1 MRNKLLLLVIFI
13 TFSTTSCRYN
23 IKTNTYPQDIID
35 TEKAF
40 EKMCAEKGIAEA
52 FEYYADENAVILRE
66 NDTLIKGKTAIKE
79 YYLSQ
84 NSDNTTVTWTPDLV
98 DVSEDG
104 SMAYTYGKY
113 SWQHINDKG
122 DTTRTSG
129 IFHTVWKKQ
138 ADGGWKYVW
147 D

>member
-1 MRNKLLLLVIFI
+1 MKHLILLVIII
-13 TFSTTSCRYN
+13 TFTATSCRYN
-23 IKTNTYPQDIID
+23 IKINTFNQDIID

-84 NSDNTTVTWTPDLV
+84 NSDNTTVTWTPDSV

-113 SWQHINDKG
+113 TWQQINVKG
-122 DTTRTSG
+122 DTTRLSG

-138 ADGGWKYVW
+138 ADGSWKYVW